1 MISKALIFGTTGQ
14 DGSYLSELLLE
25 KNIEVHGT
33 KRRSSSINT
42 MRVDHLLK
50 RRDFH
55 LHHADITDTASV
67 FSLVNRTKPDVIF
80 NLAAQSHVGVSFNE
94 PEYTGQVDA
103 IGTLRVLEAI
113 KELDDNI
120 IYYQASTSELFG
132 GLSEE
137 PLNELTPLNPR
148 SPYAAAKLYAYYLT
162 KQYREGYGLRC
173 YNGIL
178 FNHES
183 PRRGENF
190 VTRKITT
197 ELSKL
202 VRGETRSF
210 SLGNLDAKRDW
221 GHARDYV
228 AAMMTMVLTCP
239 PDDYVV
245 ATGEAHSI
253 RDFLRAA
260 FEVIGVEIEFHGKE
274 LNEHA
279 VVVTIADENMS
290 GQLQVGQ
297 KVLSIDAKYY
307 RPLEVPHLL
316 GDASK
321 FMAASGWSPKISFN
335 ELVTEM
341 VHADV

>member
-1 MISKALIFGTTGQ
+1 MLSKALIFGTTGQ
-14 DGSYLSELLLE
+14 DGSYLSELLLS
-25 KNIEVHGT
+25 NGVEVHGS

-42 MRVDHLLK
+42 MRVDHLLT
-50 RRDFH
+50 RSDFH

-67 FSLVNRTKPDVIF
+67 FSLVNKIKPDVIF

-162 KQYREGYGLRC
+162 KQYREGYGLKC

-202 VRGETRSF
+202 VRGEVSSF

-221 GHARDYV
+221 GHAQDYV
-228 AAMMTMVLTCP
+228 EAMMTMVLTCP

-245 ATGEAHSI
+245 ATGAAHSI
-253 RDFLRAA
+253 RDFLTVA
-260 FEVIGVEIEFHGKE
+260 FRVIGVEIKFHGKQM
-274 LNEHA
+274 NETA
-279 VVVTIADENMS
+279 IVTEITNNKLS
-290 GQLQVGQ
+290 GQIQMGQ

-321 FMAASGWSPKISFN
+321 FMTASGWAPKISFT
-335 ELVTEM
+335 ELVAEM